1 MKLFSVG
8 FFYIRSLSGNL
19 LKSTSEE
26 KCDDNVD
33 NCVVTTKTVLEKS
46 KSCRWLDSGKY
57 FQWEG
62 EMLVNDLGELL
73 TAQEGL

>member
-1 MKLFSVG
+1 M
-8 FFYIRSLSGNL
+8 
-19 LKSTSEE
+19 LKSISDE
-26 KCDDNVD
+26 KCDDNND
-33 NCVVTTKTVLEKS
+33 KCEVTKKTILEKS

-73 TAQEGL
+73 IAHEGLLKIRIDRPKITFISH